1 MVKVFLLSN
10 RQILNHR
17 NDFQTQIIFS
27 DTYERKEK
35 KLPISIS
42 NSAKIAFLSRSSMP
56 SFMHD
61 KMSSKTIPLFIK
73 LISFRTVKKNGQRT
87 SPIWHTTHSMFG
99 PSRVSLTSKNQDEFS
114 CNRLVKLSSTKLDYI
129 LYKETL
135 NIRVILCS
143 DSYQIKRVT
152 MF

>member
-61 KMSSKTIPLFIK
+61 KMPSKTIPLFIK

-87 SPIWHTTHSMFG
+87 SPIWHTN
-99 PSRVSLTSKNQDEFS
+99 SLYVRSISSVLNKQEPEFS